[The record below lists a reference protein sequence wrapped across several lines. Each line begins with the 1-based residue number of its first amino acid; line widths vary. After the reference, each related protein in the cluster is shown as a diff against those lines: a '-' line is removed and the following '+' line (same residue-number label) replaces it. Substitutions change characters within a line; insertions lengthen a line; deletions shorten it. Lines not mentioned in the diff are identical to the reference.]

1 MYSTSNIFNYILL
14 FQELASVCILSSE
27 IVHCERER
35 ERKRER
41 EREREREKERE
52 NVVSSLTIL
61 TSLNLRCCIG
71 C

>member
-1 MYSTSNIFNYILL
+1 MYSTSNIFNYILP
-14 FQELASVCILSSE
+14 FQKLASVCILSSE

-35 ERKRER
+35 EREKK
-41 EREREREKERE
+41 REREREKERE